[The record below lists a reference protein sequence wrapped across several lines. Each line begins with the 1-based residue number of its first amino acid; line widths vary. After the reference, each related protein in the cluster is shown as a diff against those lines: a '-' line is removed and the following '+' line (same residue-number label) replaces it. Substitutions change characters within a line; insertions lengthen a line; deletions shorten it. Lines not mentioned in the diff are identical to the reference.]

1 MPKPISPF
9 KWKLSPDTK
18 MFPLQ
23 VFCWKLLN
31 GDANGSKFKRLVK
44 KLSGYTAAV
53 RSHTSP
59 TRQAYQINPRS
70 CAVFHS
76 TLLVI
81 DWNIP
86 SQPSAV

>member
-1 MPKPISPF
+1 MPEPISPL
-9 KWKLSPDTK
+9 KWKLSPSLK
-18 MFPLQ
+18 CFLYKSF
-23 VFCWKLLN
+23 VE
-31 GDANGSKFKRLVK
+31 SKFKRLVK

-53 RSHTSP
+53 RSHTSS